1 MPITVSERSAMLLQL
16 SKEAQ
21 EYRKMIQLA
30 RETKRKMKAAQQELD
45 RAREQWEKAYVSYE
59 NNTNL
64 KEVVV
69 TDVFEGVIAEKL
81 KEELPEALQY
91 MLITDE
97 KAASVSQDT
106 TLQINNIDS
115 YILVL
120 QSKLD
125 AVIARMAS
133 LRSG

>member
-1 MPITVSERSAMLLQL
+1 MPTAASERAAMLSQL

-21 EYRKMIQLA
+21 ELRKLIQLA
-30 RETKRKMKAAQQELD
+30 QETKRKMKTAQTELD
-45 RAREQWEKAYVSYE
+45 RARDGWERAYASYE
-59 NNTNL
+59 SNTNL
-64 KEVVV
+64 KDVVV

-81 KEELPEALQY
+81 KEELPEVLQY

-97 KAASVSQDT
+97 KAASVSGNT
-106 TLQINNIDS
+106 TLQINNLDS

-125 AVIARMAS
+125 AVVAQMAS
-133 LRSG
+133 LQSG

>member
-1 MPITVSERSAMLLQL
+1 MPIAASERAAMLSQL
-16 SKEAQ
+16 SREAQ

-30 RETKRKMKAAQQELD
+30 RETKRKMKAAQKELD
-45 RAREQWEKAYVSYE
+45 RAREQWEKAYASYE
-59 NNTNL
+59 SNTNL

-81 KEELPEALQY
+81 REELPEALKY

-97 KAASVSQDT
+97 KAASVSVNT
-106 TLQINNIDS
+106 TLQINNLDS

-125 AVIARMAS
+125 AVVASMAS